1 MAHYQ
6 FSVDRKGK
14 HPAAHLADDKGTI
27 HADGFTGFNGLFG
40 NGLAGEQACM
50 VHVRRKFVD
59 VFERHGS
66 AIARETIERIAGL
79 YAVEKEARYRPP
91 DERVALRQAKSKSI
105 FDELEAWL
113 IPSCNERDSLQ
124 LGRLPRPSSPPD
136 HQSCPIRKVKIGGR
150 AGRKGA
156 GGGKRSFSMTVGM
169 RQQLPKIPAKTK
181 LAEAI
186 RYALGRMPNA
196 RAYLEN
202 GQPEPDNN
210 ICERSIGPLTL
221 GRKNYLFMG
230 SEGGGNAAAI
240 AYTLIQTARMNAV
253 DPEGWLTWVPTHI
266 ADHKLNRIDDLA
278 PWNWRPE

>member
-1 MAHYQ
+1 MEGHAQRPDTRPIEDPAEKPKISLAKQGASTH
-6 FSVDRKGK
+6 
-14 HPAAHLADDKGTI
+14 AAHLADDKGTI

-113 IPSCNERDSLQ
+113 
-124 LGRLPRPSSPPD
+124 
-136 HQSCPIRKVKIGGR
+136 
-150 AGRKGA
+150 
-156 GGGKRSFSMTVGM
+156 

-181 LAEAI
+181 PAEAI

>member
-113 IPSCNERDSLQ
+113 
-124 LGRLPRPSSPPD
+124 
-136 HQSCPIRKVKIGGR
+136 
-150 AGRKGA
+150 
-156 GGGKRSFSMTVGM
+156 